1 MNLIARV
8 AERIPD
14 VISEVTGN
22 ELIIAPNPN
31 VIAPT
36 GGAAQ
41 ALPAAQAL
49 IGLVCLVCLGLAVLS
64 LRNAPTLDKLKV

>member
-1 MNLIARV
+1 MNLIANV
-8 AERIPD
+8 AERIPQ

-31 VIAPT
+31 LIAPA
-36 GGAAQ
+36 GDALR

-49 IGLVCLVCLGLAVLS
+49 IGLVCIVCVGLTVLS
-64 LRNAPTLDKLKV
+64 LRKTSALDQLRV

>member
-1 MNLIARV
+1 MSLIARV
-8 AERIPD
+8 AERIPE

-31 VIAPT
+31 IIAPA
-36 GGAAQ
+36 GDAIQ

-49 IGLVCLVCLGLAVLS
+49 IGLVCIVCLGLTVLS
-64 LRNAPTLDKLKV
+64 LRKTPALDQLKI